1 MKRQPKPITFGP
13 LISEN
18 DVKTNYGFIYL
29 LEVAGMKYI
38 GQKSFSLGTDWK
50 TYCSSSKEIK
60 EMLKTNSGSFFVL
73 ELAKTRRE
81 LTYLEAR
88 YQMEYRVLEKD
99 EYLNKNIL
107 GKFYRNVRK

>member
-1 MKRQPKPITFGP
+1 MKSNNLTFGN
-13 LISEN
+13 LISDE
-18 DVKTNYGFIYL
+18 DSAKYYGFIYL
-29 LEVAGMKYI
+29 IEVNGLKYI
-38 GQKSFSLGTDWK
+38 GQKSFNKGTNWK

-60 EMLKTNSGSFFVL
+60 EMLKTHSGSFQIL
-73 ELAKTRRE
+73 EFAKTKRE
-81 LTYLEAR
+81 MTYLESR